1 VAAIAAL
8 LLVAP
13 SSEAQVNKKQ
23 SAQATKLTAATKT
36 SRRFNAPPFFI
47 VASVAARQLAS
58 IELAQRAATAR
69 VLTVSVT

>member
-1 VAAIAAL
+1 MPQRPASAPQNRKSNLITGPSRLTPPVAVSTRL
-8 LLVAP
+8 
-13 SSEAQVNKKQ
+13 SD
-23 SAQATKLTAATKT
+23 
-36 SRRFNAPPFFI
+36 FI